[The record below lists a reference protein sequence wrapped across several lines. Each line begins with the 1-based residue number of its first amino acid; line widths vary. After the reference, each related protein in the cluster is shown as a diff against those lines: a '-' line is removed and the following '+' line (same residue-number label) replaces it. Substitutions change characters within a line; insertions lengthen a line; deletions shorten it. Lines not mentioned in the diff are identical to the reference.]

1 MQITNYILILLL
13 LWEMQ
18 FPVNAETTKKTSGV
32 DSKNEQSLRYFQKN
46 LKNSNAK
53 IVLPFIYDYASEFS
67 EDLAA
72 VCFGEIKSSS
82 VDPAKPA
89 WRTGYIDKNGKVII
103 PPYYDIA
110 EPFKD
115 GMALVKI
122 ADSNNVIEIFIDK
135 QGNEIFR
142 TTYETIKDK
151 STGKGT
157 GAYIYVG
164 GFSDGLRMVYEYDG
178 SLYKFGYVNKKG
190 ELVIPYQYQYTQNF
204 SEGLAIIGK
213 KVSTEENS
221 KVLYGFM
228 DKNQKLVIDY
238 KYEGLGDF
246 HYGVAPFVVG
256 ASFFAGY
263 TIGGRYGL
271 INPKGE
277 IIAPANF
284 LNVPAFSEGLAGVCV
299 GESLNVGKSRC
310 GVIDTKGRF
319 IIAPIFET
327 VDVSREADLTI
338 LKYSEGMAKYSE
350 KVAGKTKFGFI
361 DRNGTK
367 VIKAQFDYLSEF
379 SEGLA
384 PFTVKTESGE
394 KVGYLNKNGKIAI
407 DAIFDDARPFHQ
419 SLAPVRVGDKWGY
432 IALGNNSQ
440 KDFSSSDIKSLVN
453 TDLSNSSRM
462 SSGSLSD
469 ADLNA
474 INDSVRSAITAS
486 LNKTPG
492 SDPVFSTDKDLVKYQ
507 KWFSYVADK
516 IVEKYPDR
524 RSREDFIKIVWYE
537 ARRAGLDANLVL
549 SLIETTSN
557 FRKFIITAS
566 GSTGYMGVNP
576 QWALKAVN
584 DDYKKKTVLFDT
596 QVNLRFGCSILRLL
610 LDREQGDLTLAL
622 TEYKELNRI
631 QLDTI
636 PAASVNF
643 AGLVL
648 SNRMHWV
655 K

>member
-1 MQITNYILILLL
+1 MQITNYILIALL
-13 LWEMQ
+13 LWVMQ
-18 FPVNAETTKKTSGV
+18 FPVNAETARKASGV
-32 DSKNEQSLRYFQKN
+32 NSQNEESLRYFHKN
-46 LKNSNAK
+46 FKNSNAK

-72 VCFGEIKSSS
+72 VSFGEIKSSS

-110 EPFKD
+110 EPFID
-115 GMALVKI
+115 GMARVKI

-135 QGNEIFR
+135 KGNEIFR
-142 TTYETIKDK
+142 NTYETIKDK

-157 GAYIYVG
+157 GAYVDVG

-204 SEGLAIIGK
+204 SEGLAIVGK
-213 KVSTEENS
+213 KVLTGETS

-238 KYEGLGDF
+238 KFEGLGDF

-263 TIGGRYGL
+263 TIGGKYGL
-271 INPKGE
+271 INSKGE
-277 IIAPANF
+277 IVIPANF
-284 LNVPAFSEGLAGVCV
+284 LNVPIFSEGLAGVCI
-299 GESLNVGKSRC
+299 GESLSVGKSRC
-310 GVIDTKGRF
+310 GVIDTKGNF
-319 IIAPIFET
+319 VIAPIFET
-327 VDVSREADLTI
+327 VDVSREANLTI
-338 LKYSEGMAKYSE
+338 LKYSEGMAKYPE
-350 KVAGKTKFGFI
+350 KVTGKTKFGFI

-367 VIKAQFDYLSEF
+367 VIKAQFDHLSEF

-384 PFTVKTESGE
+384 PFTVNTESGS
-394 KVGYLNKNGKIAI
+394 KVGYLNKNGKVAI

-419 SLAPVRVGDKWGY
+419 SLAPVRVGNKWGY
-432 IALGNNSQ
+432 ITLGSNTQ
-440 KDFSSSDIKSLVN
+440 KDFSSSNIESIGN
-453 TDLSNSSRM
+453 TDSSTSGRM
-462 SSGSLSD
+462 SSSTLSD

-486 LNKTPG
+486 LNNAPG
-492 SDPVFSTDKDLVKYQ
+492 PDPVFSTDKELVKYQ

-516 IVEKYPDR
+516 IVKKYPDR

-537 ARRAGLDANLVL
+537 ARRSGLDPNLVL
-549 SLIETTSN
+549 SLVETISN
-557 FRKFIITAS
+557 FRKFMITAS

-584 DDYKKKTVLFDT
+584 EDYKKKTSLFDT
-596 QVNLRFGCSILRLL
+596 QVNMRFGCSILSLL
-610 LDREQGDLTLAL
+610 VDRGQGDLTHAL
-622 TEYKELNRI
+622 TEYKGLNRI
-631 QLDTI
+631 QLETK
-636 PAASVNF
+636 PAAPVNF
-643 AGLVL
+643 ADLVL
-648 SNRMHWV
+648 SNMSHWV
-655 K
+655 E